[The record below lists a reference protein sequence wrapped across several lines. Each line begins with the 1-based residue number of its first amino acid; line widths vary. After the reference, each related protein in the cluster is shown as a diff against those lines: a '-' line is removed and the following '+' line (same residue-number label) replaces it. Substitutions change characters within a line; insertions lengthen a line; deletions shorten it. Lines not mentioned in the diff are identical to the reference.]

1 MNWTLRETDSAENIQ
16 SKEDPPPYT
25 PIFDRNGSNESV
37 NQQGL
42 IHGLTAFTAAVFI
55 VGEMAGSGV
64 LALPNAV
71 ANSGWIGIVLICVL
85 GMLSGICGIVLGRS
99 WLILRKDFTE
109 YQGQVRY
116 PYPALGYHSYGRLG
130 KYVVVFCINAT
141 LIGACTVFILLAS
154 ENLNSLISFNIASV
168 SAHNEYRLWLLI
180 CVLFVLPLTWLGTP
194 KNFWPV
200 ALIAII
206 ATTIGCVLITIK
218 IASDFEG
225 GAPKRKITASSF
237 FSAFGAIAFSF
248 GGTATFPTIQTDM
261 KRPSTFHLAVI
272 FAYLCVLALYL
283 PVSTL
288 GYFAYGDNIHPNVL
302 KNLSSSSPVTKCV
315 EALIASH
322 LLFSFVI
329 VINPVS
335 QQLEEWLNVPAGRN

>member
-141 LIGACTVFILLAS
+141 LIG
-154 ENLNSLISFNIASV
+154 
-168 SAHNEYRLWLLI
+168 
-180 CVLFVLPLTWLGTP
+180 
-194 KNFWPV
+194 
-200 ALIAII
+200 
-206 ATTIGCVLITIK
+206 
-218 IASDFEG
+218 
-225 GAPKRKITASSF
+225 KRKLLNYICSLKYMQL
-237 FSAFGAIAFSF
+237 
-248 GGTATFPTIQTDM
+248 TFDSKPP
-261 KRPSTFHLAVI
+261 RH
-272 FAYLCVLALYL
+272 
-283 PVSTL
+283 
-288 GYFAYGDNIHPNVL
+288 
-302 KNLSSSSPVTKCV
+302 
-315 EALIASH
+315 
-322 LLFSFVI
+322 
-329 VINPVS
+329 
-335 QQLEEWLNVPAGRN
+335 